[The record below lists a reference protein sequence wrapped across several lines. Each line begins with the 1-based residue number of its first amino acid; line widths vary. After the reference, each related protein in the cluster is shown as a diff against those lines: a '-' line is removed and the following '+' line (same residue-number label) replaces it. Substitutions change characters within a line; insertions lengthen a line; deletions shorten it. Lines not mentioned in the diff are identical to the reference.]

1 VTLFINNIISNTT
14 RFADDGVVRIGF
26 LTSDSV
32 GTRHNVIF
40 QREREA
46 ATGVLGVLEIS
57 L

>member
-26 LTSDSV
+26 LTSDRV